1 MAVMSPVSF
10 RRSLLGGLTG
20 VGLAAL
26 GVAAAQIPSSS
37 VASSTVE
44 INKAIA
50 GRVIKCPE
58 GLKVSERAVC
68 ILASGTAADL
78 LGKVK
83 AKLGTRVLE
92 EGKDGVKTANLL
104 FRTQDGVAYV
114 LFAQANAKAVLAVVD
129 APKVAAAA
137 PATTPAAAKTP
148 AATPAAANTPAAAPA
163 PLSFAAARDLNT
175 VVTVAVAGNTGTFSR
190 PLQNLVV
197 TAGSTSG
204 RLNNKA
210 VTLPGTPYV
219 QNGQLF
225 VPVNMLGSVGCSVT
239 AGAKANSVN
248 VNCGEKTATVTTV
261 AR

>member
-44 INKAIA
+44 INKAIE

-58 GLKVSERAVC
+58 GLKVSDRAVC

-83 AKLGTRVLE
+83 AKLGSRVLE

-104 FRTQDGVAYV
+104 FKTPDGAVAYV

-129 APKVAAAA
+129 APSTTKAAATSTTA
-137 PATTPAAAKTP
+137 PAGTKTPAAA
-148 AATPAAANTPAAAPA
+148 A

-197 TAGSTSG
+197 TAGSASG

-210 VTLPGTPYV
+210 VTLPGTPYL

-248 VNCGEKTATVTTV
+248 VNCGEKSATVTTV